1 MIGTVLIDRLE
12 LECIIGIMP
21 VERVTIQPLF
31 IDVEMDCDFAAA
43 AASEHISDTVDYATI
58 STMLGELIKQKAYQL
73 VETLV
78 AEACDLI
85 LKTEPRVTRVVVTAR
100 KPNAVGNA
108 DAVGARMEKK
118 RNG

>member
-21 VERVTIQPLF
+21 VERINPQPLF
-31 IDVEMDCDFAAA
+31 IDVEMDCDFSAA
-43 AASEHISDTVDYATI
+43 AASEHISDAVDYAEI
-58 STMLGELIKQKAYQL
+58 STLLGKLINDKAYQL

-78 AEACDLI
+78 SEACDLI
-85 LKTEPRVTRVVVTAR
+85 LETAPRVIRVVITAR

-108 DAVGARMEKK
+108 DAVGARMEK
-118 RNG
+118 RRVG

>member
-1 MIGTVLIDRLE
+1 MKGTVLIDRLE
-12 LECIIGIMP
+12 LDCIIGIMP
-21 VERVTIQPLF
+21 EERVTKQPLF
-31 IDVEMDCDFAAA
+31 IDVEMDCDFSAA
-43 AASEHISDTVDYATI
+43 AASEHISDTVNYAEI
-58 STMLGELIKQKAYQL
+58 STLLGELINKKAYQL

-85 LKTEPRVTRVVVTAR
+85 LQTETRITRVVVTVR

-108 DAVGARMEKK
+108 DAVGARMEKQ